1 MSDNLRERMAAAMK
15 AASQMRLALASQ
27 VSFDAAAY
35 DWDAVAE
42 DATTALAEMGKPA
55 PQEPEKYTIGDL
67 TMAWVFRAAGL
78 TDASDMQAVFDQVE
92 IALETLEVQ
101 VRAADALAEWVEG
114 IIEDGCPACGGDCS
128 SANPPPSY
136 CPQKEAMND
145 LAAYRATKE
154 GGAQRR
160 GA

>member
-1 MSDNLRERMAAAMK
+1 MSDDLVKRLRLINLSHVDAMTPV
-15 AASQMRLALASQ
+15 L
-27 VSFDAAAY
+27 DAA
-35 DWDAVAE
+35 DRIE
-42 DATTALAEMGKPA
+42 E
-55 PQEPEKYTIGDL
+55 
-67 TMAWVFRAAGL
+67 
-78 TDASDMQAVFDQVE
+78 
-92 IALETLEVQ
+92 LEAQ

-128 SANPPPSY
+128 SANPPPGY
-136 CPQKEAMND
+136 CPQKEATND